1 MGLHSLLFCKIH
13 IYIYIYIYI
22 SISFVVLYE
31 ERNPLLYV
39 YEECTLLIQL

>member
-13 IYIYIYIYI
+13 IYI

-39 YEECTLLIQL
+39 YEECVLLIQL